1 MIKMFVVVVQGV
13 YRHGILG
20 VFDDYYLAVKVAQ
33 DAAYEEKDGYH
44 DFEVLSG
51 TLNQRVADM
60 DPVYSCKWQVE
71 RVLYDE
77 QKRILGWKK
86 IKLLEEK
93 MNDN

>member
-1 MIKMFVVVVQGV
+1 MMKMFVVVVQGV

-20 VFDDYYLAVKVAQ
+20 VFDDYSLAVKVAQ

-51 TLNQRVADM
+51 TLNQAVDDM
-60 DPVYSCKWQVE
+60 DVAYSCKWQVE
-71 RVLYDE
+71 RFLEDE